1 MHKKIV
7 LDTSALLAWIHQEPG
22 GEFVADSLK
31 ADCYLSNVNLIE
43 LVAKL
48 IDQQYKSADQMGE
61 KLRNLNL
68 NLVDL
73 NERQAITAAMLR
85 KITINKGLSLG
96 DRACL
101 ALAIELD
108 AKVLTTDKVWTELK
122 LPIDIINI
130 RNI

>member
-22 GEFVADSLK
+22 GELVAEALK
-31 ADCYLSNVNLIE
+31 SDCYLSNVNLIE
-43 LVAKL
+43 LATKL
-48 IDQQYKSADQMGE
+48 IDQQYKHADQIGE
-61 KLRNLNL
+61 KLRALNI

-73 NERQAITAAMLR
+73 SERQATTAAMLR

-108 AKVLTTDKVWTELK
+108 AKVLTTDKIWTELK
-122 LPIDIINI
+122 LSIDIINI

>member
-22 GEFVADSLK
+22 GDFVAESLK
-31 ADCYLSNVNLIE
+31 SDCSLSNVNLIE
-43 LVAKL
+43 LVTKL
-48 IDQQYKSADQMGE
+48 IDQQYKVADQIGA
-61 KLRNLNL
+61 KLRSLNI

-85 KITINKGLSLG
+85 KTTISKGLSLG

-108 AKVLTTDKVWTELK
+108 ATVLTTDKVWTELK
-122 LPIDIINI
+122 LPINIINI